1 MGNHILRAKTNWA
14 ADVPDDPCIET
25 VYGETEDYSVII
37 VESSLGIIEN
47 SFTDLPII
55 YPNPTDG
62 NIFIDLQNSYKN
74 VTIQLFDI
82 LGRNIMSKFFNQGKI
97 FNFNIDQPT
106 GVYFLSIVSDNK
118 EVVFRLLK
126 K

>member
-1 MGNHILRAKTNWA
+1 M
-14 ADVPDDPCIET
+14 
-25 VYGETEDYSVII
+25 
-37 VESSLGIIEN
+37 
-47 SFTDLPII
+47 
-55 YPNPTDG
+55 
-62 NIFIDLQNSYKN
+62 IDKSKNLQNSYKN

>member
-106 GVYFLSIVSDNK
+106 GC
-118 EVVFRLLK
+118 LLYTSPSPRD
-126 K
+126 